1 MIEIYFR
8 SIGKI
13 PTKKA
18 LLKKAA
24 QRTLF
29 IASSV
34 SDPSLTIIVS
44 NDVFIQKLN
53 LQYRATDA
61 PTDVLSFSASDEQI
75 EPESIYLGDIVISY
89 PTALSQATLAG
100 HPVDYELCLLVIHGI
115 LHLLG
120 FDHHTPSEK
129 IKMWDMQRRV
139 LVDLGIPMEQFS
151 GDELNV

>member
-24 QRTLF
+24 QRTLL
-29 IASSV
+29 ISGSV

-44 NDVFIQKLN
+44 NDLFIQKLN
-53 LQYRATDA
+53 RQYRNTDA
-61 PTDVLSFSASDEQI
+61 PTDVLSFSASIEQI
-75 EPESIYLGDIVISY
+75 EPENIYLGDIVISY
-89 PTALSQATLAG
+89 PTALSQATVAG
-100 HPVDYELCLLVIHGI
+100 HPVDHELCLLVIHGV

-120 FDHHTPSEK
+120 YDHHTPSEK
-129 IKMWDMQRRV
+129 SKTWEMQRRV
-139 LVDLGIPMEQFS
+139 LADLGIPMNQFS
-151 GDELNV
+151 GDEINV